1 MLIPVE
7 IHGKV
12 CYNKRIS
19 GKTGGDAVMEIF
31 DVYDKDRLKTGRTFV
46 RGEPQPEG
54 CLRIVVHI
62 CIINKEGEMLIQ
74 QRQSSRKSW
83 ADMWDVSVG
92 GGVRSGETSCQA
104 AERETAEELGLKIDF
119 SQMRPVLTVNFAHGF
134 DDYYIVR
141 ADPDI
146 SSLTLQQEEVKDV
159 MWASIDKI
167 FSMIDDGSFIPYHKS
182 LIDLIF
188 QMKDH
193 ADARN
198 LQ

>member
-1 MLIPVE
+1 
-7 IHGKV
+7 
-12 CYNKRIS
+12 
-19 GKTGGDAVMEIF
+19 METF

-46 RGEPQPEG
+46 RGEQQPEG

-62 CIINKEGEMLIQ
+62 CIINREGEMLIQ
-74 QRQSSRKSW
+74 QRQSFRKSW

-104 AERETAEELGLKIDF
+104 AERETAEELGLKFDF
-119 SQMRPVLTVNFAHGF
+119 SDMRPVLTVNFAHGF

-141 ADPDI
+141 SDPDI
-146 SSLTLQQEEVKDV
+146 SSLSLQQEEVKDA
-159 MWASIDKI
+159 MWASKEKI
-167 FSMIDDGSFIPYHKS
+167 FSMIDAGSFIPYHKS

-188 QMKDH
+188 QMKDQP
-193 ADARN
+193 DARK